1 VKVRRSPTR
10 HDNIDIKPIVT
21 RLSKIK
27 PLSEI
32 VVDKEYDR
40 EYDSEDN
47 HILET
52 ETMD

>member
-1 VKVRRSPTR
+1 MKVRRAPTR
-10 HDNIDIKPIVT
+10 HDNVDIKPIVT

-32 VVDKEYDR
+32 VADKEYDN
-40 EYDSEDN
+40 EDN

-52 ETMD
+52 ETMN

>member
-1 VKVRRSPTR
+1 VKVRRAQTR
-10 HDNIDIKPIVT
+10 QYNVDIKPIVT

-32 VVDKEYDR
+32 VADKEYD
-40 EYDSEDN
+40 YEDN

-52 ETMD
+52 ETMN